1 MKEKLIKATKI
12 IAISLLLLIIALVMS
27 LAGKA
32 LDNSDINFEEIQGK
46 TFISRDSFLVVTD
59 NSVIID
65 RTSYEIK
72 SVENDIIIVN
82 LNESELFILKIID
95 NSTIFSEL
103 GRLYYY
109 EED

>member
-12 IAISLLLLIIALVMS
+12 IAISLILALVIS
-27 LAGKA
+27 LAVKA
-32 LDNSDINFEEIQGK
+32 LDNSDIIFEEIQGK
-46 TFISRDSFLVVTD
+46 TFISRDSSLVVTD

-82 LNESELFILKIID
+82 MNESETFILKIID
-95 NSTIFSEL
+95 KATIFCEL